1 MRNQRGDVCKLRRLG
16 LKEFTA
22 RGNVEEQVAHRDR
35 SADWESSFFDR
46 EDLPSCDFD
55 DRAGSVSSGVC
66 LQTQAAHRCDG
77 RQCFAAK
84 SEGCDIEQV
93 VGIADFRRGVTLEG
107 EHSVVVQ
114 HAPTII
120 DDLDKLASTGLDV
133 DANAARTRI
142 EGVLQQLL
150 HNRCGTL
157 HHLAGSNLV
166 RDVFGE
172 DVYAAHGYY
181 VT

>member
-22 RGNVEEQVAHRDR
+22 RGKVEEQVAHRDR

-46 EDLPSCDFD
+46 ENLPSCDFD
-55 DRAGSVSSGVC
+55 DRAGTVFRGVC

-84 SEGCDIEQV
+84 SEGCDVEQV
-93 VGIADFRRGVTLEG
+93 VGIADFRRGVTLER
-107 EHSVVVQ
+107 EHSIVVQ
-114 HAPTII
+114 HAPTIV
-120 DDLDKLASTGLDV
+120 DDLDKLASTRLDV
-133 DANAARTRI
+133 DADAARARI
-142 EGVLQQLL
+142 EGVLQQLFD
-150 HNRCGTL
+150 NGCGTL
-157 HHLAGSNLV
+157 NHLAGGNLV
-166 RDVFGE
+166 RDVFRE
-172 DVYAAHGYY
+172 DVDTAHGYY

>member
-22 RGNVEEQVAHRDR
+22 RRNVEEQVAHRDR
-35 SADWESSFFDR
+35 SADWKSSFFDR
-46 EDLPSCDFD
+46 EDLSSCDFD
-55 DRAGSVSSGVC
+55 DRAGSVFSGVC

-133 DANAARTRI
+133 DADAARACCTVASETAALAVEAPI
-142 EGVLQQLL
+142 ILL
-150 HNRCGTL
+150 LLRLNTPVATAFSC
-157 HHLAGSNLV
+157 ASPGSEIGN
-166 RDVFGE
+166 
-172 DVYAAHGYY
+172 
-181 VT
+181 